1 MSPDNPVPEDPRC
14 GESSGCG
21 PSHPQTGHKLC
32 QLQPG
37 HFLETLPGACSTS
50 RSPPGQRK
58 GVALLT
64 PQCRFQTL
72 TLPLPVRVSAPP
84 RLGQVVRSASHVP
97 EDRQL
102 PLPHTHHLVR
112 HDVQS
117 LPSTGASRPTG
128 LLRPEAGMSTARRA
142 PIRSSS
148 ELPLGRN
155 LRLQQPSPTQQA
167 TPCAGLPCAPCSW
180 APGPRAP
187 RAPRAPGPRLHF
199 LPAQPGPHSCH
210 LNYSLPASAFN
221 LIFLGKCNPNEVHDP
236 CSLTLCPG
244 CECR

>member
-97 EDRQL
+97 EDGQL
-102 PLPHTHHLVR
+102 PLPHTRHLVR

-142 PIRSSS
+142 PSDPRQSCPSAEISDSSS
-148 ELPLGRN
+148 PAPHSRPLPA
-155 LRLQQPSPTQQA
+155 QASPV
-167 TPCAGLPCAPCSW
+167 LPAPGPPDPGHPGH
-180 APGPRAP
+180 PGPRAP
-187 RAPRAPGPRLHF
+187 DF
-199 LPAQPGPHSCH
+199 IFCLP
-210 LNYSLPASAFN
+210 SLAHTVA
-221 LIFLGKCNPNEVHDP
+221 
-236 CSLTLCPG
+236 T
-244 CECR
+244 